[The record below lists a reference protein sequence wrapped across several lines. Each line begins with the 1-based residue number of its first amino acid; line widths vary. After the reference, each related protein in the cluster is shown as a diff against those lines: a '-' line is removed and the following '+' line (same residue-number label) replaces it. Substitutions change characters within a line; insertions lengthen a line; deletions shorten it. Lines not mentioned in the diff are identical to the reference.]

1 MKKVLLSLFFCS
13 QIFSNAQSFDL
24 VPLGVHGGGEEN
36 NLSSYLIGE
45 SGKNSF
51 LCMDAGTVRAGID
64 KAIEKGV
71 FSVSNETVLKD
82 YIMGYFI
89 SHGHL
94 DHLSGMVINSPDDSK
109 KNIYSIPETAE
120 ILKNRYFTNDAW
132 INFANEGDK
141 PTLGKYTY
149 RKMDTNAPFSI
160 EGTNFTG
167 RIFPLSHVNPYKS
180 SAILVSNVQQESV
193 LYLGDTGADRVEK
206 SNALQNLWQ
215 NIAPLIKNKKLKAIL
230 IEVSFENER
239 AENALFGH
247 LTPKLLN
254 EELSILAKTA
264 QQKDLKDLK
273 IIITHLKPGGNRIET
288 IKKELTENNPL
299 KVQLIFPEQG
309 KKIQL

>member
-1 MKKVLLSLFFCS
+1 MKKVLFSIFIIS
-13 QIFSNAQSFDL
+13 QALVNAQTFDL
-24 VPLGVHGGGEEN
+24 IPLGVHGGGEEN
-36 NLSSYLIGE
+36 NLSSYLISE
-45 SGKNSF
+45 TGKNEF

-64 KAIEKGV
+64 KAITNGV

-82 YIMGYFI
+82 YIKGYFI

-132 INFANEGDK
+132 INFANEGDQ
-141 PTLGKYTY
+141 PVLGKYTY
-149 RKMDTNAPFSI
+149 KKMSNDAPFSI
-160 EGTNFTG
+160 EGTKLTG

-180 SAILVSNVQQESV
+180 SAILVTNPQQESV

-206 SNALQNLWQ
+206 SDALQNLWK
-215 NIAPLIKNKKLKAIL
+215 NVAPLVKSQKLKALL

-239 AENALFGH
+239 TENALFGH

-254 EELSILAKTA
+254 EELAILAKMA
-264 QQKDLKDLK
+264 GQKDLKNLK
-273 IIITHLKPGGNRIET
+273 IIITHLKPGGNRIEM

-309 KKIQL
+309 RNIRL